1 MANGLVNEL
10 EELKPQEAV
19 GFGTRDMRAR
29 KAPLRSALIR
39 WETLRRVA
47 RVITLAALDAAGV
60 FLAIWTALELKAF
73 VRDQANLQVSFE
85 QTVDVAPL
93 AILVTLLLF
102 ARSDL
107 YADRAL
113 RPGFTRIVASMFQ
126 VTVVVLVYAIAEGNE
141 FQSYY
146 IFYGSLFFS
155 LAYLSAFRWLFDRVS
170 GFALRKAGYR
180 RRAVIVGKGDQI
192 DAVAHALGGG
202 SDPPLDPVGFVSL
215 TPRPEN
221 GMKNLGS
228 LEQLESYFGD
238 IDEVLIADPD
248 FPQEKA
254 VELVDLCHHHGVR
267 VRVAPSTME
276 ILMDRVEF
284 IPGQTVPLFELKP
297 PVFEGIDFV
306 VKRSFD
312 VVVAGLLV
320 LFLSPLLLFAAVA
333 VRFST
338 PGPVI
343 YRSVRRGLGG
353 QPFECFKFRTMFRDA
368 DERQLELEGENEKG
382 GAIFKMRRDPRVTP
396 IGRFLRRWSIDE
408 LPQLFNVLR
417 GQMSLV
423 GPRPLPERDY
433 QQLEDWHRKRY
444 LVLPGMTGLWQVSG
458 RSELDFDEL
467 VRLDFL
473 YLERWSVFL
482 DLSILL
488 KTIPAV
494 LRARGAW

>member
-1 MANGLVNEL
+1 MPNGLVNEL
-10 EELKPQEAV
+10 EKLKSPEAAQPNA
-19 GFGTRDMRAR
+19 RDVRAR
-29 KAPLRSALIR
+29 KAPIRSIVIR
-39 WETLRRVA
+39 WESMRRLV
-47 RVITLAALDAAGV
+47 RIITLAALDAAGV
-60 FLAIWTALELKAF
+60 FLAIWTAIELKAVVNHKSNLHLSF
-73 VRDQANLQVSFE
+73 DQAMS
-85 QTVDVAPL
+85 VAPL
-93 AILVTLLLF
+93 GILVTLLLF

-107 YADRAL
+107 YADRAV

-126 VTVVVLVYAIAEGNE
+126 VTVVVLIYAVAEGE
-141 FQSYY
+141 HFSSYY

-155 LAYLSAFRWLFDRVS
+155 LAYLSGFRWLFDRLS
-170 GFALRKAGYR
+170 GWALRAAGYR

-228 LEQLESYFGD
+228 LAQLERYFGD

-248 FPQEKA
+248 FPQAQA
-254 VELVDLCHHHGVR
+254 VELVDLCHRHGVR

-312 VVVAGLLV
+312 VVMAGLLV
-320 LFLSPLLLFAAVA
+320 FFLSPLLLFAAVS
-333 VRFST
+333 VKLSSR
-338 PGPVI
+338 GPVV

-353 QPFECFKFRTMFRDA
+353 APFACFKFRTMYEDA
-368 DERQLELEGENEKG
+368 DARQEELEDANEKD
-382 GAIFKMRRDPRVTP
+382 GALFKMRDDPRVTP

-408 LPQLFNVLR
+408 LPQLLNVLR
-417 GQMSLV
+417 GEMSLV

-433 QQLEDWHRKRY
+433 QRLEDWHRKRY

-473 YLERWSVFL
+473 YLERWSAFL
-482 DLSILL
+482 DLSIML